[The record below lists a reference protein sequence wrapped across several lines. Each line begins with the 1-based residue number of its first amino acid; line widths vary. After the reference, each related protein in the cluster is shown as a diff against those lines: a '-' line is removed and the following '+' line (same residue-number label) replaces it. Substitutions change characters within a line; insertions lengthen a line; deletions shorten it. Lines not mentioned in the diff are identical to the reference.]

1 MEENKE
7 EGTGG
12 VAAVEKALLVLD
24 AFHEAKS
31 SLTLADLA
39 EKTGLFK
46 SAILRMVVSL
56 ERHRYVQRL
65 DSGRFV
71 LGSAAFDLGNAYR
84 RTFSLIDVVRPVL
97 EQLVARTRESASF
110 WTVEGGFRTCVC
122 RVESSQA
129 LRDALFREGDR
140 LELDKGPTST
150 LLRAFSGEAGKN
162 FEEVRREAAAVSLG
176 LYRSDVAGI
185 ACPVFGP
192 GPVLAGAVTLTGASQ
207 RFVDPAVDRMKQAVT
222 EAAQGITSSLNGRN
236 PFYTPQE

>member
-1 MEENKE
+1 MADETN
-7 EGTGG
+7 GG
-12 VAAVEKALLVLD
+12 VGAVEKALQILD
-24 AFHEAKS
+24 AFHDAKS
-31 SLTLADLA
+31 SLTLAELA

-97 EQLVARTRESASF
+97 EHLSAQTRESASF
-110 WTVEGGFRTCVC
+110 WTTEGGFRTCVC

-140 LELDKGPTST
+140 LALDVGPTST
-150 LLRAFSGEAGKN
+150 LLRAFSGEAGKG
-162 FEEVRREAAAVSLG
+162 FDEVRREAAAVSLG
-176 LYRSDVAGI
+176 LYRPDVAGI
-185 ACPVFGP
+185 ACPAFGP
-192 GPVLAGAVTLTGASQ
+192 GAALAGAVTLTGASQ
-207 RFVDPAVDRMKQAVT
+207 RFAEPALDRMKQAVT
-222 EAAQGITSSLNGRN
+222 TAAQSITTALNGRN
-236 PFYTPQE
+236 PFHTPQE